1 MQQQKASLNCY
12 LPLWECLDWRKKLVA
27 LGTNRTDVNL
37 NSSNIHVSSLLMLHP
52 QCMRSS
58 F

>member
-1 MQQQKASLNCY
+1 MQQQKASLK
-12 LPLWECLDWRKKLVA
+12 LLFTPVGVFDWRKKLVA
-27 LGTNRTDVNL
+27 LGTNSADVNL

>member
-1 MQQQKASLNCY
+1 MQQQKASLKLLFTPVRVFDC
-12 LPLWECLDWRKKLVA
+12 RKKLVA
-27 LGTNRTDVNL
+27 LGTNSADVYL
-37 NSSNIHVSSLLMLHP
+37 NSSNIHVSSLMLHP